1 MARPK
6 KDGLDYFPVDVNI
19 LNDIKTKKLIRS
31 YGTETVAILIY
42 LLSAIYR
49 DNGYYLQYDDD
60 LNFIIADEFNFEE
73 SFVEDV
79 ISKMVEVDFF
89 NKEMFEKYKILT
101 SEGIQ
106 KRFFKASERRVSVN
120 ILSTYCLI
128 NDSPEE
134 FMYTETPVEESLCI
148 QKPRSSVVS
157 VYKSTQSKVKES
169 KVNKSKEKESKEK
182 VNNKVKE
189 NENKVN
195 NKLVTSSNESDKDI
209 QELLTM
215 YQDNF
220 GVANSIVQL
229 ELEEMLGVYGKE
241 MMKESFKLSI
251 GKDKPFSYMRG
262 IWKKWKDNGITTL
275 EQVNQSKAN
284 NKPYNKL
291 IGYVEPVPEWAK

>member
-60 LNFIIADEFNFEE
+60 LNFIVADEFNFEE
-73 SFVEDV
+73 SFVKDV

-89 NKEMFEKYKILT
+89 NKEMFEQFNILT

-120 ILSTYCLI
+120 ILQTYCLI
-128 NDSPEE
+128 NDSSTE
-134 FMYTETPVEESLCI
+134 FMYTETTDEPNKCE
-148 QKPRSSVVS
+148 QKPRSSGVS
-157 VYKSTQSKVKES
+157 AYKGTQ
-169 KVNKSKEKESKEK
+169 SKEKESKEK
-182 VNNKVKE
+182 ESKEKESKSKVKE
-189 NENKVN
+189 NKNKVN
-195 NKLVTSSNESDKDI
+195 NKLVTSSDETDKTV
-209 QELLTM
+209 QELLTV
-215 YQDNF
+215 YQENF

-241 MMKESFKLSI
+241 MIIESFKLSI

-284 NKPYNKL
+284 NKPYNKTS
-291 IGYVEPVPEWAK
+291 GYVEIVPDWAK

>member
-31 YGTETVAILIY
+31 YGTNTVAILIY

-73 SFVEDV
+73 SFVENV
-79 ISKMVEVDFF
+79 ILKMVEVDFF
-89 NKEMFEKYKILT
+89 DKGMFERFSILT

-128 NDSPEE
+128 NDSSTE

-157 VYKSTQSKVKES
+157 VYKSTQSKVKKS
-169 KVNKSKEKESKEK
+169 KVNESKEK

-189 NENKVN
+189 NENKIN
-195 NKLVTSSNESDKDI
+195 NKEQLVTSSGETDKDI

-284 NKPYNKL
+284 SKPYYKPS
-291 IGYVEPVPEWAK
+291 GYVEPVPDWAK